1 MLASLGHVQ
10 FSAAIAD
17 WVSGALSD
25 SRVELVPLRPE
36 IAVEACNLPGRFH
49 KDPADRMIV
58 ATARIAGATLIT
70 RDDRILDYARQGF
83 VGAIKA

>member
-1 MLASLGHVQ
+1 MRARLGHVQ
-10 FSAAIAD
+10 FSATIAD

-36 IAVEACNLPGRFH
+36 ISVESCNLPGRLR
-49 KDPADRMIV
+49 KDPADRVIV

-70 RDDRILDYARQGF
+70 RDDRVLDHARRGY